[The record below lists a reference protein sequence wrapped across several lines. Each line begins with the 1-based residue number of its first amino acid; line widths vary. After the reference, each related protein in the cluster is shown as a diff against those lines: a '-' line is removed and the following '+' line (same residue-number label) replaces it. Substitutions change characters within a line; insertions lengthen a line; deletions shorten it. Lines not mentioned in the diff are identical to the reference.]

1 MTQDATIDL
10 TRLPRLFL
18 RNLQVSARLGIHDFE
33 RKPQRVLV
41 NVDLYLD
48 PGTLPKTD
56 RIAEAVDYDAVRT
69 DIVALAAS
77 RHFNLQETFVHA
89 ILDLCVARPGVIAA
103 RASSAKPDIYPDV
116 EQAGYEAVRLKT
128 PQRADATQKD
138 G

>member
-1 MTQDATIDL
+1 MMQNATMDL
-10 TRLPRLFL
+10 ARLPRLFL
-18 RNLQVSARLGIHDFE
+18 RNLQVAARLGIHDFE

-41 NVDLYLD
+41 NVELYLD
-48 PGTLPKTD
+48 PAALPKTD

-116 EQAGYEAVRLKT
+116 EQAGYEAVRFKAPPRT
-128 PQRADATQKD
+128 DTTQKD
-138 G
+138 D